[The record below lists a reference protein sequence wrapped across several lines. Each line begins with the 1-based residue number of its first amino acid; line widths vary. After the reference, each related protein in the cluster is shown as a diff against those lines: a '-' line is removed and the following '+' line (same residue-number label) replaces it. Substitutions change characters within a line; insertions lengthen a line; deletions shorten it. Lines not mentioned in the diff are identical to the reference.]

1 MKDVSR
7 LLSLKGK
14 KKKNLKNILLRLKRR
29 SQGGKHVGVQTN
41 ARAVDQAL
49 LHLLQLHTVV

>member
-7 LLSLKGK
+7 LLSLKG

>member
-1 MKDVSR
+1 MKDVSP
-7 LLSLKGK
+7 LLSPKGK
-14 KKKNLKNILLRLKRR
+14 IKKSQKHLLSLKRR

-41 ARAVDQAL
+41 DRAVDQAL